1 MTWLVAGLGNPGP
14 RYVWTRHNVG
24 FMVADELARRAGER
38 FTAPRGMHAEV
49 ATTRI
54 GAAGIGV
61 PGGEALLIVKPRT
74 FMNDS
79 GRAVGPL
86 AEYHRVAPDHV
97 IVVHDELDLDP
108 GRIRRIPNL
117 GDFHSLGN
125 LDEGSIGPQTLQSIE
140 FAVLF
145 VLDMHHDFAVI
156 QQDPAALFET
166 LAAVQLAPTR
176 VQSLVYGLDDG
187 AHLAL
192 VRPRS
197 QDKHISQNQALGNIQ
212 GDDLGGLLLFRGLS
226 GRHRQ
231 FNRFRVC
238 AHQISW

>member
-86 AEYHRVAPDHV
+86 AEYHRVAPGHV

-108 GRIRRIPNL
+108 GRIRL
-117 GDFHSLGN
+117 KAGGGDNGHN
-125 LDEGSIGPQTLQSIE
+125 
-140 FAVLF
+140 
-145 VLDMHHDFAVI
+145 
-156 QQDPAALFET
+156 
-166 LAAVQLAPTR
+166 
-176 VQSLVYGLDDG
+176 GLRSVR
-187 AHLAL
+187 AHLGTGGFL
-192 VRPRS
+192 RVRLGIGRPPGHRAGADHVLGRVPRGERE
-197 QDKHISQNQALGNIQ
+197 DLAVTVGRAADAVEAIITAGLGAAQNRYN
-212 GDDLGGLLLFRGLS
+212 D
-226 GRHRQ
+226 
-231 FNRFRVC
+231 
-238 AHQISW
+238 

>member
-14 RYVWTRHNVG
+14 QYVWTRHNVG

-108 GRIRRIPNL
+108 GRIRLKAGGGDNGHNGLRSVRAHL
-117 GDFHSLGN
+117 GTGDFLRVRLG
-125 LDEGSIGPQTLQSIE
+125 IGRPPGHRAGADHVLGRVPRGE
-140 FAVLF
+140 REDLAVT
-145 VLDMHHDFAVI
+145 VGRAADAVETI
-156 QQDPAALFET
+156 ITAGLGAA
-166 LAAVQLAPTR
+166 
-176 VQSLVYGLDDG
+176 
-187 AHLAL
+187 
-192 VRPRS
+192 
-197 QDKHISQNQALGNIQ
+197 QNRYN
-212 GDDLGGLLLFRGLS
+212 
-226 GRHRQ
+226 
-231 FNRFRVC
+231 N
-238 AHQISW
+238 

>member
-14 RYVWTRHNVG
+14 QYVWTRHNVG

-108 GRIRRIPNL
+108 GRIRLKAGGGDNGHNGLRSVRAHL
-117 GDFHSLGN
+117 GTGDFLRVRLG
-125 LDEGSIGPQTLQSIE
+125 IGRPPGHRAGADHVLGRVPRGE
-140 FAVLF
+140 REDLAVT
-145 VLDMHHDFAVI
+145 VGRAADAVEAI
-156 QQDPAALFET
+156 ITAGLGAA
-166 LAAVQLAPTR
+166 
-176 VQSLVYGLDDG
+176 
-187 AHLAL
+187 
-192 VRPRS
+192 
-197 QDKHISQNQALGNIQ
+197 QNRYN
-212 GDDLGGLLLFRGLS
+212 D
-226 GRHRQ
+226 
-231 FNRFRVC
+231 
-238 AHQISW
+238 

>member
-14 RYVWTRHNVG
+14 QYVWTRHNVG
-24 FMVADELARRAGER
+24 FMVADELARDAELRARRAAHRAGER

-86 AEYHRVAPDHV
+86 TEYHRVAPDHV

-108 GRIRRIPNL
+108 GRIRLKAGGGDNGHNGLRSVRAHL
-117 GDFHSLGN
+117 GTGDFLRVRLG
-125 LDEGSIGPQTLQSIE
+125 IGRPPGHRAGADHVLGRVPRGE
-140 FAVLF
+140 REDLAVT
-145 VLDMHHDFAVI
+145 VGRAADAVETI
-156 QQDPAALFET
+156 ITAGLGAA
-166 LAAVQLAPTR
+166 
-176 VQSLVYGLDDG
+176 
-187 AHLAL
+187 
-192 VRPRS
+192 
-197 QDKHISQNQALGNIQ
+197 QNRYN
-212 GDDLGGLLLFRGLS
+212 
-226 GRHRQ
+226 
-231 FNRFRVC
+231 N
-238 AHQISW
+238 

>member
-108 GRIRRIPNL
+108 GRIRLKAGGGDNGHNGLRSVRAHL
-117 GDFHSLGN
+117 GTGDFLRVRLG
-125 LDEGSIGPQTLQSIE
+125 IGRPPGHRAGADHVLGRVPRGE
-140 FAVLF
+140 REDLAVT
-145 VLDMHHDFAVI
+145 VGRAADAVETI
-156 QQDPAALFET
+156 ITAGLGAA
-166 LAAVQLAPTR
+166 
-176 VQSLVYGLDDG
+176 
-187 AHLAL
+187 
-192 VRPRS
+192 
-197 QDKHISQNQALGNIQ
+197 QNRYN
-212 GDDLGGLLLFRGLS
+212 
-226 GRHRQ
+226 
-231 FNRFRVC
+231 N
-238 AHQISW
+238 

>member
-14 RYVWTRHNVG
+14 QYVWTRHNVG

-86 AEYHRVAPDHV
+86 TEYHRVAPDHV

-108 GRIRRIPNL
+108 GRIRLKAGGGDNGHNGLRSVRAHL
-117 GDFHSLGN
+117 GTGDFLRVRLG
-125 LDEGSIGPQTLQSIE
+125 IGRPPGHRAGADHVLGRVPRGE
-140 FAVLF
+140 REDLAVT
-145 VLDMHHDFAVI
+145 VGGAADAVETI
-156 QQDPAALFET
+156 ITAGLGAA
-166 LAAVQLAPTR
+166 
-176 VQSLVYGLDDG
+176 
-187 AHLAL
+187 
-192 VRPRS
+192 
-197 QDKHISQNQALGNIQ
+197 QNRYN
-212 GDDLGGLLLFRGLS
+212 
-226 GRHRQ
+226 
-231 FNRFRVC
+231 N
-238 AHQISW
+238 

>member
-14 RYVWTRHNVG
+14 QYVWTRHNVG

-108 GRIRRIPNL
+108 GRIRLKAGGGDNGHNGLRSVRAHL
-117 GDFHSLGN
+117 GTGDFLRVRLG
-125 LDEGSIGPQTLQSIE
+125 IGRPPGHRVGADHVLGRVPRGE
-140 FAVLF
+140 REDLAVT
-145 VLDMHHDFAVI
+145 VGRAADAVETI
-156 QQDPAALFET
+156 ITAGLGAA
-166 LAAVQLAPTR
+166 
-176 VQSLVYGLDDG
+176 
-187 AHLAL
+187 
-192 VRPRS
+192 
-197 QDKHISQNQALGNIQ
+197 QNRYN
-212 GDDLGGLLLFRGLS
+212 
-226 GRHRQ
+226 
-231 FNRFRVC
+231 N
-238 AHQISW
+238 

>member
-14 RYVWTRHNVG
+14 QYVWTRHNVG

-38 FTAPRGMHAEV
+38 GTAPRGMPAEV

-74 FMNDS
+74 FMNGS

-108 GRIRRIPNL
+108 GRIRLKAGGGDNGHNGLRSVRAHL
-117 GDFHSLGN
+117 GTGDFLRVRLG
-125 LDEGSIGPQTLQSIE
+125 IGRPPGHRAGADHVLGRVPRGE
-140 FAVLF
+140 REDLAVT
-145 VLDMHHDFAVI
+145 VGRAADAVETI
-156 QQDPAALFET
+156 ITAGLGAA
-166 LAAVQLAPTR
+166 
-176 VQSLVYGLDDG
+176 
-187 AHLAL
+187 
-192 VRPRS
+192 
-197 QDKHISQNQALGNIQ
+197 QNRYN
-212 GDDLGGLLLFRGLS
+212 
-226 GRHRQ
+226 
-231 FNRFRVC
+231 N
-238 AHQISW
+238 

>member
-14 RYVWTRHNVG
+14 QYVWTRHNVG

-74 FMNDS
+74 FMNGS

-108 GRIRRIPNL
+108 GRIRLKAGGGDNGHNGLRSVRAHL
-117 GDFHSLGN
+117 GTGDFLRVRLG
-125 LDEGSIGPQTLQSIE
+125 IGRPPGHRAGADHVLGRVPRGE
-140 FAVLF
+140 REDLAVT
-145 VLDMHHDFAVI
+145 VGRAADAVETI
-156 QQDPAALFET
+156 ITAGLGAA
-166 LAAVQLAPTR
+166 
-176 VQSLVYGLDDG
+176 
-187 AHLAL
+187 
-192 VRPRS
+192 
-197 QDKHISQNQALGNIQ
+197 QNRYN
-212 GDDLGGLLLFRGLS
+212 
-226 GRHRQ
+226 
-231 FNRFRVC
+231 N
-238 AHQISW
+238 

>member
-14 RYVWTRHNVG
+14 QYVWTRHNVG

-74 FMNDS
+74 FMNGS

-108 GRIRRIPNL
+108 GRIRL
-117 GDFHSLGN
+117 KAGGGDNGHN
-125 LDEGSIGPQTLQSIE
+125 
-140 FAVLF
+140 
-145 VLDMHHDFAVI
+145 
-156 QQDPAALFET
+156 
-166 LAAVQLAPTR
+166 
-176 VQSLVYGLDDG
+176 GLRSVR
-187 AHLAL
+187 AHLGTGGFL
-192 VRPRS
+192 RVRLGIGRPPGHRAGADHVLGRVPRGERE
-197 QDKHISQNQALGNIQ
+197 DLAVTVGRAADAVETIITAGLGAAQNRYN
-212 GDDLGGLLLFRGLS
+212 
-226 GRHRQ
+226 
-231 FNRFRVC
+231 N
-238 AHQISW
+238 

>member
-108 GRIRRIPNL
+108 GRIRLKAGGGGNGHNGLRSVRAHL
-117 GDFHSLGN
+117 GTGGFLRVRLGIGRPPGHRAGADHVLGRVPRGEREDLAVTVGRAADAVEAIITASLG
-125 LDEGSIGPQTLQSIE
+125 
-140 FAVLF
+140 
-145 VLDMHHDFAVI
+145 
-156 QQDPAALFET
+156 AA
-166 LAAVQLAPTR
+166 
-176 VQSLVYGLDDG
+176 
-187 AHLAL
+187 
-192 VRPRS
+192 
-197 QDKHISQNQALGNIQ
+197 QNRYN
-212 GDDLGGLLLFRGLS
+212 D
-226 GRHRQ
+226 
-231 FNRFRVC
+231 
-238 AHQISW
+238 

>member
-14 RYVWTRHNVG
+14 QYVWTRHNVG

-108 GRIRRIPNL
+108 GRIRLKAGGGDNGHNGLRSVRAHL
-117 GDFHSLGN
+117 GTGDFLRARLG
-125 LDEGSIGPQTLQSIE
+125 IGRPPGHRAGADHVLGRVPRGE
-140 FAVLF
+140 REDLAVT
-145 VLDMHHDFAVI
+145 VGRAADAVETI
-156 QQDPAALFET
+156 ITAGLGAA
-166 LAAVQLAPTR
+166 
-176 VQSLVYGLDDG
+176 
-187 AHLAL
+187 
-192 VRPRS
+192 
-197 QDKHISQNQALGNIQ
+197 QNRYN
-212 GDDLGGLLLFRGLS
+212 
-226 GRHRQ
+226 
-231 FNRFRVC
+231 N
-238 AHQISW
+238 

>member
-108 GRIRRIPNL
+108 GRIRL
-117 GDFHSLGN
+117 KAGGGN
-125 LDEGSIGPQTLQSIE
+125 G
-140 FAVLF
+140 
-145 VLDMHHDFAVI
+145 HN
-156 QQDPAALFET
+156 
-166 LAAVQLAPTR
+166 
-176 VQSLVYGLDDG
+176 GLRSVR
-187 AHLAL
+187 AHLGTGGFL
-192 VRPRS
+192 RVRLGIGRPPGHRAGADHVLGRVPRGERE
-197 QDKHISQNQALGNIQ
+197 DLAVTVGRAADAVEAIITAGLGAAQNRYN
-212 GDDLGGLLLFRGLS
+212 D
-226 GRHRQ
+226 
-231 FNRFRVC
+231 
-238 AHQISW
+238 

>member
-108 GRIRRIPNL
+108 GRIRL
-117 GDFHSLGN
+117 KAGGGDNGHN
-125 LDEGSIGPQTLQSIE
+125 
-140 FAVLF
+140 
-145 VLDMHHDFAVI
+145 
-156 QQDPAALFET
+156 
-166 LAAVQLAPTR
+166 
-176 VQSLVYGLDDG
+176 GLRSVR
-187 AHLAL
+187 AHLGTGGFL
-192 VRPRS
+192 RVRLGIGRPPGHRAGADHVLGRVPRGERE
-197 QDKHISQNQALGNIQ
+197 DLAVTVGRAADAVEAIITAGLGAAQNRYN
-212 GDDLGGLLLFRGLS
+212 D
-226 GRHRQ
+226 
-231 FNRFRVC
+231 
-238 AHQISW
+238 

>member
-14 RYVWTRHNVG
+14 QYVWTRHNVG

-86 AEYHRVAPDHV
+86 TEYHRVAPDHV

-108 GRIRRIPNL
+108 GRIRLKAGGGDNGHNGLRSVRAHL
-117 GDFHSLGN
+117 GTGDFLRVRLG
-125 LDEGSIGPQTLQSIE
+125 IGRPPGHRAGADHVLGRVPRGE
-140 FAVLF
+140 REDLAVT
-145 VLDMHHDFAVI
+145 VGRAADAVETI
-156 QQDPAALFET
+156 ITAGLGAA
-166 LAAVQLAPTR
+166 
-176 VQSLVYGLDDG
+176 
-187 AHLAL
+187 
-192 VRPRS
+192 
-197 QDKHISQNQALGNIQ
+197 QNRYN
-212 GDDLGGLLLFRGLS
+212 
-226 GRHRQ
+226 
-231 FNRFRVC
+231 N
-238 AHQISW
+238 